1 LRLFRVERLLLVAC
15 AVIFVLFALAS
26 PASAYPQSISCYG
39 AESTG
44 ITASGDYFDGSS
56 RTAAH
61 PWYPFG
67 TVLRLTHNGH
77 SVDVVVN
84 DRSPYPD
91 TWDASWEACSRIDML
106 SVGRDVV
113 DVEVLH
119 MPTSLSLSV
128 RCASEEGGNGVGGKG
143 GAPSEAR
150 DPDQVVK
157 TIRIE
162 KMEYKQK
169 SAQITLDK
177 LATCVF
183 EAVNFGGTAHALEVE
198 GPGIEEKTKEI
209 RPGQSA
215 QLRVELEDG
224 TYELYRPVD
233 GHREEVME
241 GTIKVKRV
249 RPYLSRSLGPL
260 SSDPPKGKTGAA
272 EAPAKL
278 SIEGLLETI
287 RDGRGF
293 L

>member
-15 AVIFVLFALAS
+15 TVILILFALAS
-26 PASAYPQSISCYG
+26 PALAYPQSISCYG

-119 MPTSLSLSV
+119 MPKSLSLSV

-157 TIRIE
+157 TIRI
-162 KMEYKQK
+162 KKLDYKHK
-169 SAQITLDK
+169 PAQITLDK
-177 LATCVF
+177 SATCVF
-183 EAVNFGGTAHALEVE
+183 EAVNSGGTAHALEVE
-198 GPGIEEKTKEI
+198 GAGIEEKTREI
-209 RPGQSA
+209 WPGQSA
-215 QLRVELEDG
+215 QLRVELEDD

-241 GTIKVKRV
+241 GTIKIKRI
-249 RPYLSRSLGPL
+249 RPYLSPSLGPL
-260 SSDPPKGKTGAA
+260 TSDPPKGKTGAA
-272 EAPAKL
+272 EASVKL
-278 SIEGLLETI
+278 SIEGLLKTI
-287 RDGRGF
+287 RYGRGF